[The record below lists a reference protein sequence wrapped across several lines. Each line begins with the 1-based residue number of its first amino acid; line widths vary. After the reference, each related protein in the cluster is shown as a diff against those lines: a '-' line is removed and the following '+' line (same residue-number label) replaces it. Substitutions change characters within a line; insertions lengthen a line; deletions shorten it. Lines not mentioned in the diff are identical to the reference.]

1 VASVKSRR
9 PYRSRLRAEQA
20 AQTRQRILEASG
32 DLFAERGYGATTIDA
47 VAARAGV
54 AVDTVYAIF
63 GTKKRMLSALIDLR
77 VTGSTEGSDVLAG
90 EGPRAVRKVANQ
102 RQMLAGFAADIVPRI
117 ERVRPIDDVMQSAGA
132 IDPEIAELRA
142 RMQENRLSKL
152 RTFMEWLAANGAL
165 RGDID
170 VDEAATIAWT
180 LTSPEVNRLLRDVR
194 GWSSSGYQEWLSA
207 TLVRVLL
214 P

>member
-54 AVDTVYAIF
+54 AVDTVYATF
-63 GTKKRMLSALIDLR
+63 GTKKGMLSALIDLR
-77 VTGSTEGSDVLAG
+77 VTGSSEGSDVLAE

-117 ERVRPIDDVMQSAGA
+117 ERVRPIDDVIQSAGA

-152 RTFMEWLAANGAL
+152 RTFIEWLAANGSL
-165 RGDID
+165 RQDID
-170 VDEAATIAWT
+170 VDAAATIAWT

-194 GWSSSGYQEWLSA
+194 CWSSQRYQEWLSD
-207 TLVRVLL
+207 TLIRVLL

>member
-20 AQTRQRILEASG
+20 AQTRLRILEASG

-63 GTKKRMLSALIDLR
+63 GTKKGMLSALIDLR
-77 VTGSTEGSDVLAG
+77 VTGSGEGSDVLAG
-90 EGPRAVRKVANQ
+90 EGPRALRTVANQ
-102 RQMLAGFAADIVPRI
+102 QQMLAGFAADIVPRI

-132 IDPEIAELRA
+132 IDVEIAELRA
-142 RMQENRLSKL
+142 RMQENRFSKL
-152 RTFMEWLAANGAL
+152 RTFIEWLAANGPL
-165 RGDID
+165 RRD
-170 VDEAATIAWT
+170 VDVDGAATIAWT

-194 GWSSSGYQEWLSA
+194 GWSAERYQEWLTA
-207 TLVRVLL
+207 TLVRLLL

>member
-1 VASVKSRR
+1 MASVKSRR

-20 AQTRQRILEASG
+20 AQTRLRILEASG

-63 GTKKRMLSALIDLR
+63 GTKKGMLSALIDLR
-77 VTGSTEGSDVLAG
+77 VTGSGEGSDVLAG
-90 EGPRAVRKVANQ
+90 DGPRALRTATNQ
-102 RQMLAGFAADIVPRI
+102 SQMLAGFAADIVPRI

-132 IDPEIAELRA
+132 IDVEVAELRA

-152 RTFMEWLAANGAL
+152 TTFVEWVAANGPL
-165 RGDID
+165 RENVGI
-170 VDEAATIAWT
+170 DEAATIAWT
-180 LTSPEVNRLLRDVR
+180 LTSPEVNQLLRDVR
-194 GWSSSGYQEWLSA
+194 GWSAQRYQEWLAA
-207 TLVRVLL
+207 TLVRLLL

>member
-1 VASVKSRR
+1 MASVKSRR
-9 PYRSRLRAEQA
+9 RYRSQLRAEQA
-20 AQTRQRILEASG
+20 AQTRLRILEASG
-32 DLFAERGYGATTIDA
+32 ELFAERGYGATTIDA

-63 GTKKRMLSALIDLR
+63 GTKKGMLSALIDLQ
-77 VTGSTEGSDVLAG
+77 VTGSREGSNVLAE
-90 EGPRAVRKVANQ
+90 EGPRALRNVSNQ
-102 RQMLAGFAADIVPRI
+102 QEMLAGFAADIVQRI

-132 IDPEIAELRA
+132 IDPEIAKLRA
-142 RMQENRLSKL
+142 RMQENRLTKL
-152 RTFMEWLAANGAL
+152 RTFIEWLAANGAL
-165 RGDID
+165 RRDIE

-194 GWSSSGYQEWLSA
+194 GWSSQRYQAWLST

>member
-20 AQTRQRILEASG
+20 AQTRLRILEAAG

-47 VAARAGV
+47 VAASAGV
-54 AVDTVYAIF
+54 AVDTVYAAF
-63 GTKKRMLSALIDLR
+63 GTKKGMLSALIDLR
-77 VTGSTEGSDVLAG
+77 VTGSSEGSDVLAG
-90 EGPRAVRKVANQ
+90 EGPRALRKVSNQ

-117 ERVRPIDDVMQSAGA
+117 ERARSIDDVIQSAGA

-142 RMQENRLSKL
+142 LMQENRLSKL
-152 RTFMEWLAANGAL
+152 RTFIEWLAANGAL
-165 RGDID
+165 RRDID

-180 LTSPEVNRLLRDVR
+180 LTSPEVNRLLHDVR
-194 GWSSSGYQEWLSA
+194 GWSSQRYEGWLST

>member
-20 AQTRQRILEASG
+20 AQTRLRILEASG

-63 GTKKRMLSALIDLR
+63 GTKKGMLSALIDLR
-77 VTGSTEGSDVLAG
+77 VTGSSEGSDVLAG
-90 EGPRAVRKVANQ
+90 EGPRAVGKVLNQ

-142 RMQENRLSKL
+142 RMQENRLTKL
-152 RTFMEWLAANGAL
+152 RTFVEWLAANGPL
-165 RGDID
+165 RRDID

-194 GWSSSGYQEWLSA
+194 GWSSPHYQDWLSA

>member
-1 VASVKSRR
+1 VASVKGRR

-20 AQTRQRILEASG
+20 AQTRLRVLEASG

-63 GTKKRMLSALIDLR
+63 GTKKGMLSALIDLR
-77 VTGSTEGSDVLAG
+77 VTGSGEGSDVLAG

-142 RMQENRLSKL
+142 RMQENRFSKL
-152 RTFMEWLAANGAL
+152 RTFIEWLAANGAL
-165 RGDID
+165 RRDMQ

-194 GWSSSGYQEWLSA
+194 GWSSQRYQEWLSA
-207 TLVRVLL
+207 TLARVLL

>member
-20 AQTRQRILEASG
+20 AQTRLRILDASG
-32 DLFAERGYGATTIDA
+32 DLFAKRGYVATTVDA

-63 GTKKRMLSALIDLR
+63 GTKKGMLSALIDLR
-77 VTGSTEGSDVLAG
+77 VTGSSEGSDVLAG
-90 EGPRAVRKVANQ
+90 EGSRALRNVSNQ

-142 RMQENRLSKL
+142 RMQQNRFSKL
-152 RTFMEWLAANGAL
+152 KTFIEWLAANGAL
-165 RGDID
+165 RQDMD

-180 LTSPEVNRLLRDVR
+180 LTSPEVNRLVRDVR
-194 GWSSSGYQEWLSA
+194 GWSSQRYQEWLSA

>member
-20 AQTRQRILEASG
+20 AQTRLRILEAAG

-47 VAARAGV
+47 VAASAGV
-54 AVDTVYAIF
+54 AVDTVYAAF
-63 GTKKRMLSALIDLR
+63 GTKKGMLSALIDLR
-77 VTGSTEGSDVLAG
+77 VTGSSEGSDVLAG
-90 EGPRAVRKVANQ
+90 EGPRALRKVSNQ

-117 ERVRPIDDVMQSAGA
+117 ERARSIDDVIQSAGA

-142 RMQENRLSKL
+142 LMQENRLSKL
-152 RTFMEWLAANGAL
+152 RTFIEWLAANGAL
-165 RGDID
+165 RRDID
-170 VDEAATIAWT
+170 VDEAATITWT

-194 GWSSSGYQEWLSA
+194 GWSSQRYEEWLST

>member
-1 VASVKSRR
+1 MASVKSRR

-20 AQTRQRILEASG
+20 AQTRLRILEASG

-63 GTKKRMLSALIDLR
+63 GTKKGMLSALIDLR
-77 VTGSTEGSDVLAG
+77 VTGSGEGSDVLAG
-90 EGPRAVRKVANQ
+90 EGPRALRTATNQ
-102 RQMLAGFAADIVPRI
+102 SQMLAGFAADIVPRI

-132 IDPEIAELRA
+132 IDVEVAELRA

-152 RTFMEWLAANGAL
+152 TTFIEWVAANGPL
-165 RGDID
+165 RENVGI
-170 VDEAATIAWT
+170 DEAATIAWT
-180 LTSPEVNRLLRDVR
+180 LTSPEVNQLLRDVR
-194 GWSSSGYQEWLSA
+194 GWSAQRYQEWLAA
-207 TLVRVLL
+207 TLVRLLL

>member
-1 VASVKSRR
+1 MASVKSRR

-20 AQTRQRILEASG
+20 AQTRLRILEAAG

-47 VAARAGV
+47 VAASAGV
-54 AVDTVYAIF
+54 AVDTVYAAF
-63 GTKKRMLSALIDLR
+63 GTKKGMLSALIDLR
-77 VTGSTEGSDVLAG
+77 VTGSSEGSDVLAG
-90 EGPRAVRKVANQ
+90 EGPRALRKVSNQ

-142 RMQENRLSKL
+142 RMQENRFSKL
-152 RTFMEWLAANGAL
+152 RIFIEWLAANGAL
-165 RGDID
+165 RRDMD
-170 VDEAATIAWT
+170 VDEAAASAWT

-194 GWSSSGYQEWLSA
+194 GWSSQRYQEWLST
-207 TLVRVLL
+207 TLVRLLL

>member
-9 PYRSRLRAEQA
+9 PYRSQLRAEQA
-20 AQTRQRILEASG
+20 AQTRRRILEASG

-47 VAARAGV
+47 VAASAGV

-63 GTKKRMLSALIDLR
+63 GTKKGMLSALIDLR
-77 VTGSTEGSDVLAG
+77 VTGSSEGSDVLAG
-90 EGPRAVRKVANQ
+90 EGPRALRNVSNQ
-102 RQMLAGFAADIVPRI
+102 RQMLAGFAADIVTRI

-152 RTFMEWLAANGAL
+152 RTFIEWLAANGAL
-165 RGDID
+165 RRDID

-194 GWSSSGYQEWLSA
+194 GWSSQRYQQWLST

>member
-1 VASVKSRR
+1 MASVKSRR

-20 AQTRQRILEASG
+20 AQTRLRILEAAG

-47 VAARAGV
+47 VAASAGV
-54 AVDTVYAIF
+54 AVDTVYAAF
-63 GTKKRMLSALIDLR
+63 GTKKGMLSALIDLR
-77 VTGSTEGSDVLAG
+77 VTGSSEGSDVLAG
-90 EGPRAVRKVANQ
+90 EGPRALRKVSNQ

-117 ERVRPIDDVMQSAGA
+117 ERARSIDDVIQSAGA

-142 RMQENRLSKL
+142 LMQENRLSKL
-152 RTFMEWLAANGAL
+152 RTFIEWLAANGAL
-165 RGDID
+165 RRDID

-194 GWSSSGYQEWLSA
+194 GWSSQRYEGWLST

>member
-1 VASVKSRR
+1 MASVKSRR

-20 AQTRQRILEASG
+20 AQTRLRILEASG

-63 GTKKRMLSALIDLR
+63 GTKKGMLSALIDLR
-77 VTGSTEGSDVLAG
+77 VTGSGEGSDVLAG
-90 EGPRAVRKVANQ
+90 EGPRALRTETNQ
-102 RQMLAGFAADIVPRI
+102 SQMLAGFAADIVPRI

-132 IDPEIAELRA
+132 IDVEVAELRA

-152 RTFMEWLAANGAL
+152 RTFIEWVAANGPL
-165 RGDID
+165 RENVG

-194 GWSSSGYQEWLSA
+194 GWSAQRYQQWLSA
-207 TLVRVLL
+207 TLVRLLL

>member
-1 VASVKSRR
+1 MASVKSRR

-20 AQTRQRILEASG
+20 AQTRLRILEASG

-47 VAARAGV
+47 VAASAGV

-63 GTKKRMLSALIDLR
+63 GTKKGMLSALIDLR
-77 VTGSTEGSDVLAG
+77 VTGSSEGSDVLAG
-90 EGPRAVRKVANQ
+90 EGPRALRNVSNQ

-142 RMQENRLSKL
+142 RMQENRFSKL
-152 RTFMEWLAANGAL
+152 RTFIEWLAANAAL
-165 RGDID
+165 RRDMD
-170 VDEAATIAWT
+170 VDEAATVAWT

-194 GWSSSGYQEWLSA
+194 GWSSQRYQEWLSA

>member
-9 PYRSRLRAEQA
+9 PYRSRVRAEQA
-20 AQTRQRILEASG
+20 AQTRLRILEASG
-32 DLFAERGYGATTIDA
+32 DLFAGRGYAATTIDA

-54 AVDTVYAIF
+54 AVDTIYAIF
-63 GTKKRMLSALIDLR
+63 GTKKGMLSALIDLR
-77 VTGSTEGSDVLAG
+77 VTGSGEGSDVLAG
-90 EGPRAVRKVANQ
+90 EGPRALRNVSSQ
-102 RQMLAGFAADIVPRI
+102 RQMLDGFAADIAPRI

-132 IDPEIAELRA
+132 IDLEIAELRA
-142 RMQENRLSKL
+142 RMQENRFSKMK
-152 RTFMEWLAANGAL
+152 TFIEWLAANGAL
-165 RGDID
+165 RRDMD
-170 VDEAATIAWT
+170 LDEAATIAWT

-194 GWSSSGYQEWLSA
+194 GWSSQRYQEWMSA

>member
-20 AQTRQRILEASG
+20 AQTRLRILEASG

-63 GTKKRMLSALIDLR
+63 GTKKGMLSALIDLR
-77 VTGSTEGSDVLAG
+77 VTGSGEGSDVLAG
-90 EGPRAVRKVANQ
+90 EGPRALRTATNQ
-102 RQMLAGFAADIVPRI
+102 SQMLAGFAADIVPRI

-132 IDPEIAELRA
+132 IDVEVAELRA

-152 RTFMEWLAANGAL
+152 TTFIEWVAANGPL
-165 RGDID
+165 RENVGI
-170 VDEAATIAWT
+170 DEAATIAWT
-180 LTSPEVNRLLRDVR
+180 LTSPEVNQLLRDVR
-194 GWSSSGYQEWLSA
+194 GWSAQRYQEWLAA
-207 TLVRVLL
+207 TLVRLLL

>member
-20 AQTRQRILEASG
+20 AQTRRRILEASG

-47 VAARAGV
+47 VAASAGV

-63 GTKKRMLSALIDLR
+63 GTKKGMLSALIDLR
-77 VTGSTEGSDVLAG
+77 VTGSSEGSDVLAG
-90 EGPRAVRKVANQ
+90 EGPRALRNVSNQ
-102 RQMLAGFAADIVPRI
+102 RQMLAGFADDIVTRI

-152 RTFMEWLAANGAL
+152 RTFIEWLAANGAM
-165 RGDID
+165 RRDID

-194 GWSSSGYQEWLSA
+194 GWSSQRYQEWLST

>member
-20 AQTRQRILEASG
+20 AQTRLRILEASG
-32 DLFAERGYGATTIDA
+32 DLFAERGYVATTIDA
-47 VAARAGV
+47 VAAGAGV

-63 GTKKRMLSALIDLR
+63 GTKKGLLSALIDLR
-77 VTGSTEGSDVLAG
+77 VTGSSEGSDVLAG
-90 EGPRAVRKVANQ
+90 EGPRALRRVSNQ
-102 RQMLAGFAADIVPRI
+102 RQMLAGFAADIVPRV
-117 ERVRPIDDVMQSAGA
+117 ERVRPIDEVMQSAGA
-132 IDPEIAELRA
+132 IDPDIADLRA
-142 RMQENRLSKL
+142 RMQENRFSKVK
-152 RTFMEWLAANGAL
+152 TFIEWLAANGAL
-165 RGDID
+165 RQDMD

-194 GWSSSGYQEWLSA
+194 GWPSQRYQHWLST

>member
-20 AQTRQRILEASG
+20 AQTRLRILDASG
-32 DLFAERGYGATTIDA
+32 DLFAERGYVATTVDA

-63 GTKKRMLSALIDLR
+63 GTKKGMLSALIDLR
-77 VTGSTEGSDVLAG
+77 VTGSSEGSDVLAG
-90 EGPRAVRKVANQ
+90 EGSRALRNVSNQ

-142 RMQENRLSKL
+142 RMQQNRFSKL
-152 RTFMEWLAANGAL
+152 KTFIEWLAANGAL
-165 RGDID
+165 RQDMD

-180 LTSPEVNRLLRDVR
+180 LTSPEVNRLVRDVR
-194 GWSSSGYQEWLSA
+194 GWSSQRYQEWLSA

>member
-20 AQTRQRILEASG
+20 AQTRLRILEASG
-32 DLFAERGYGATTIDA
+32 DLFAQRGYGATTIDA
-47 VAARAGV
+47 VAASAGV

-63 GTKKRMLSALIDLR
+63 GTKKGMLSALIDLR
-77 VTGSTEGSDVLAG
+77 VTGSSEGSDVLAG
-90 EGPRAVRKVANQ
+90 EAPRALRNVSNQ
-102 RQMLAGFAADIVPRI
+102 RQMIAGFAADIVPRI

-142 RMQENRLSKL
+142 RMQENRFSKL
-152 RTFMEWLAANGAL
+152 RIFIEWLAANGAL
-165 RGDID
+165 RRDMD
-170 VDEAATIAWT
+170 VDEAAAIAWT

-194 GWSSSGYQEWLSA
+194 GWSSQRYQEWLST
-207 TLVRVLL
+207 TLVRLLL

>member
-9 PYRSRLRAEQA
+9 PYRSQLRAEQA
-20 AQTRQRILEASG
+20 AQTRLRILEASG

-63 GTKKRMLSALIDLR
+63 GTKKGMLSALIDLR
-77 VTGSTEGSDVLAG
+77 VTGSSEGSDVLAG
-90 EGPRAVRKVANQ
+90 EGPRALRNVSNQ

-152 RTFMEWLAANGAL
+152 RTFIEWLAVNGAL
-165 RGDID
+165 RRGID

-194 GWSSSGYQEWLSA
+194 GWSSQRYQEWLST
-207 TLVRVLL
+207 TLIRVLL

>member
-1 VASVKSRR
+1 MASVKGRR

-20 AQTRQRILEASG
+20 AQTRLRILEASG
-32 DLFAERGYGATTIDA
+32 DLFAERGYVATTIDA

-63 GTKKRMLSALIDLR
+63 GTKKGMLSALIDLR
-77 VTGSTEGSDVLAG
+77 VTGSSEGSDVLAG
-90 EGPRAVRKVANQ
+90 EGPRALRKVSNQ

-152 RTFMEWLAANGAL
+152 RTFIEWLAANGAL
-165 RGDID
+165 RRDID
-170 VDEAATIAWT
+170 VDEAATVAWT

-194 GWSSSGYQEWLSA
+194 GWSSQRYQEWLST

>member
-20 AQTRQRILEASG
+20 AQTRLRILEASG

-63 GTKKRMLSALIDLR
+63 GTKKGLLSALIDLR
-77 VTGSTEGSDVLAG
+77 VTGSSEGSDVLAV
-90 EGPRAVRKVANQ
+90 EGPRALRNVSNQ

-132 IDPEIAELRA
+132 IDPDIADLRA
-142 RMQENRLSKL
+142 RMQENRFSKL
-152 RTFMEWLAANGAL
+152 KTFIEWLASNGAL
-165 RGDID
+165 RRDID
-170 VDEAATIAWT
+170 VDEATTIAWT
-180 LTSPEVNRLLRDVR
+180 LTSPEVNRLLRDAR
-194 GWSSSGYQEWLSA
+194 GWSSQRYQEWLSA

>member
-20 AQTRQRILEASG
+20 AQTRLRILDASG
-32 DLFAERGYGATTIDA
+32 DLFAERGYVATTIDA

-63 GTKKRMLSALIDLR
+63 GTKKGMLSALIDLR
-77 VTGSTEGSDVLAG
+77 VTGSGEASDVLAG
-90 EGPRAVRKVANQ
+90 EGPRALRNVSNQ
-102 RQMLAGFAADIVPRI
+102 RQMLAGFAADMVPRI

-132 IDPEIAELRA
+132 IDPDIAELRA
-142 RMQENRLSKL
+142 RMQQNRFSKL
-152 RTFMEWLAANGAL
+152 KTFMEWLAANGAL
-165 RGDID
+165 RQDMD

-180 LTSPEVNRLLRDVR
+180 LTSPEVNRLVRDVR
-194 GWSSSGYQEWLSA
+194 GWSSQRYQEWLSA
-207 TLVRVLL
+207 TLVRLLL

>member
-20 AQTRQRILEASG
+20 AQTRLRILEAAG

-47 VAARAGV
+47 VAASAGV

-63 GTKKRMLSALIDLR
+63 GTKKGMLSALIDLR
-77 VTGSTEGSDVLAG
+77 VTGSSEGSDVLAG
-90 EGPRAVRKVANQ
+90 EGPRALRKVSSQ

-152 RTFMEWLAANGAL
+152 RTFIEWLAANGAL
-165 RGDID
+165 RRDID

-194 GWSSSGYQEWLSA
+194 GWSSQRYQEWLST

>member
-1 VASVKSRR
+1 MASVKSRR

-20 AQTRQRILEASG
+20 AQTRLRILEASG

-63 GTKKRMLSALIDLR
+63 GTKKGMLSALIDLR
-77 VTGSTEGSDVLAG
+77 VTGSGEGSDVLAG
-90 EGPRAVRKVANQ
+90 EGPRALRTETNQ
-102 RQMLAGFAADIVPRI
+102 SQMLAGFAADIVPRI

-132 IDPEIAELRA
+132 IDVEVAELRA

-152 RTFMEWLAANGAL
+152 RTFIEWVAANGPL
-165 RGDID
+165 RENVG
-170 VDEAATIAWT
+170 VDKAATIAWT

-194 GWSSSGYQEWLSA
+194 GWSAQRYQQWLSA
-207 TLVRVLL
+207 TLVRLLL